1 VDIRKQWERLM
12 EIASRMLGRELEG
25 KKRIFFNFR
34 HTGASHI
41 AQRGK
46 TPAHLLAVVKMM
58 GDTSVQTVNRHYF
71 DIEPEVMQELV
82 LGWKRPDVHIP
93 SLASA
98 DLFGAEQTP
107 ICSTP
112 VALAS

>member
-1 VDIRKQWERLM
+1 
-12 EIASRMLGRELEG
+12 
-25 KKRIFFNFR
+25 
-34 HTGASHI
+34 
-41 AQRGK
+41 
-46 TPAHLLAVVKMM
+46 LLAVVKMM
-58 GDTSVQTVNRHYF
+58 GDTCVATVNRHYF
-71 DIEPEVMQELV
+71 NTEPELMQELV

-112 VALAS
+112 LTRAS